1 MKAGPCRP
9 PYHLVPESYL
19 EGARESGKML
29 AKLHAQLDAVPPA
42 RAAAGR

>member
-9 PYHLVPESYL
+9 PYHLVPENYL

-29 AKLHAQLDAVPPA
+29 AQLHAKLTAEAPVKT
-42 RAAAGR
+42 AAAR